1 MTMEMIAAIRKHGRR
16 MLASPLL
23 SARAVCRAI
32 RMKRRCLFFGGFA
45 DDDPFYALG
54 LTIRYHEHVSIGCR
68 CSFGGNVV
76 LNAYDRIE
84 IGDDCMFAYGVVVTT
99 ATHDYAAD
107 VMNKSFVKKPVRI
120 GSNVWIGVNAIIL
133 PGITIG
139 SGAVVGAGAV
149 VTKDVP
155 ENTIV
160 AGNPA
165 AAIKKRPAG
174 DLPLR
179 QPGV

>member
-1 MTMEMIAAIRKHGRR
+1 MPMTMEMIAGIRKHGRR
-16 MLASPLL
+16 MLKSPFL
-23 SARAVCRAI
+23 SARAVYRAM

-45 DDDPFYALG
+45 NDDPFYALG
-54 LTIRYHEHVSIGCR
+54 LTIRYYENVSIGHR

-84 IGDDCMFAYGVVVTT
+84 IGDDCMFAHGVVVTT
-99 ATHDYAAD
+99 ATHDYAVD
-107 VMNKSFVKKPVRI
+107 VMNRSFIKKPVRI
-120 GSNVWIGVNAIIL
+120 GSNVWIGVNAIVL

-165 AAIKKRPAG
+165 TAIKNRPAG
-174 DLPLR
+174 AAPLR
-179 QPGV
+179 